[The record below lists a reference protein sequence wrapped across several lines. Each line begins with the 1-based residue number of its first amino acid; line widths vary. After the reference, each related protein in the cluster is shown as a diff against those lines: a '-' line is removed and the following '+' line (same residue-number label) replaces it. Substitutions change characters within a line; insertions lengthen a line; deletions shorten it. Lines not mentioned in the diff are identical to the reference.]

1 MKYEIRV
8 MKKEGPE
15 RSTYSVRL
23 RPSLVKS
30 LRHAAVEEERPLSE
44 LLEWAIE
51 DFLVKCD
58 RAHQTGKGK
67 KGKRDS
73 GR

>member
-1 MKYEIRV
+1 MKYEIRA

-23 RPSLVKS
+23 RPSLIKRF
-30 LRHAAVEEERPLSE
+30 RHAAVEEERPLSA
-44 LLEWAIE
+44 LLEQAIE
-51 DFLVKCD
+51 EYLAKYGQ
-58 RAHQTGKGK
+58 APQTGKGK
-67 KGKRDS
+67 KGKKDS

>member
-1 MKYEIRV
+1 MKLSV

-23 RPSLVKS
+23 RPSLIKKF
-30 LRHAAVEEERPLSE
+30 RHVAIEEERPLSD
-44 LLEWAIE
+44 LLEQAIE
-51 DFLVKCD
+51 DFLAKHD
-58 RAHQTGKGK
+58 QAQKTGKGR
-67 KGKRDS
+67 KGKKNP

>member
-1 MKYEIRV
+1 MKYEMRA

-23 RPSLVKS
+23 RPSLIKRF
-30 LRHAAVEEERPLSE
+30 RHAAVEEEKPLST
-44 LLEWAIE
+44 LLEQAIE
-51 DFLVKCD
+51 EFLVKYD
-58 RAHQTGKGK
+58 QARQTGKGK

>member
-1 MKYEIRV
+1 

-23 RPSLVKS
+23 RPSLIKRF
-30 LRHAAVEEERPLSE
+30 RHLAIEEERPFSD
-44 LLEWAIE
+44 LLERAIE
-51 DFLVKCD
+51 DFLAKYGK
-58 RAHQTGKGK
+58 APKGGKGK
-67 KGKRDS
+67 KGKKKAP

>member
-1 MKYEIRV
+1 V

-23 RPSLVKS
+23 RPSLIKS
-30 LRHAAVEEERPLSE
+30 LRHMAVEEERPFSA
-44 LLEWAIE
+44 LLEQAIE
-51 DFLVKCD
+51 DYLVKHGQA
-58 RAHQTGKGK
+58 RQAGKGK